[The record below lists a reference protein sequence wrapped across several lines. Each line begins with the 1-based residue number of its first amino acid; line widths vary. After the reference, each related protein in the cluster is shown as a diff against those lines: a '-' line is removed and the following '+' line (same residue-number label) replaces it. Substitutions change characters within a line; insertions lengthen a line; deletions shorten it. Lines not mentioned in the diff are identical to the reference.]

1 MPELLPF
8 QGLRYD
14 ASRVNL
20 ESVVAPPYDVI
31 APDLQAR
38 LYERDPYNVVRL
50 ILSRDAD
57 PYASAAGSLAQW
69 QKDGILVRDA
79 SPAVYVLHQT
89 FDGPQGVEVTRKG
102 FVILCRLE
110 EFESRVILPHEK
122 THSGPKEDRLN
133 LLKATQTNLSQILCL
148 YSDPAKEV
156 DRILNGHSRRTP
168 DADVVYEEVRNRVWV
183 VTDQQVAHHI
193 AESLRNKQI
202 LIADGHHRYETAL
215 AYRAARKAANPGH
228 TGRESYNFI
237 MMFLTNV
244 EDEGLVIYPT
254 HRVIHS
260 LPSFD
265 ASDFLKRAEDYFIVR
280 SFEEEGLLLSAL
292 TSSSGPSFAVHL
304 PGERSCVLL
313 SLKPVLLPDRLITED
328 LPAEVKQL
336 DVTILHSV
344 IFRDILGMSLK
355 AQEEKRNLEFVRDA
369 GDAVRMVRS
378 GSAQLAFLM
387 NAPNIAQVRAVA
399 RAGHTMPQKSTYFY
413 PKLLSGL
420 VMNPL
425 AE

>member
-8 QGLRYD
+8 RGLRYD
-14 ASRVNL
+14 PSRVNL

-31 APDLQAR
+31 GPDLQAK
-38 LYERDPYNVVRL
+38 LYERDPHNVVRL
-50 ILSRDAD
+50 ILSRDGD
-57 PYASAAGSLAQW
+57 RYASAAEALGQW
-69 QKDGILVRDA
+69 QKDGILARDA
-79 SPAVYVLHQT
+79 SASVYILHQT
-89 FDGPQGVEVTRKG
+89 FDGPRGAEVTRKG

-110 EFESRVILPHEK
+110 EFESRIVLPHEK
-122 THSGPKEDRLN
+122 THSGPREDRLR
-133 LLKATQTNLSQILCL
+133 LLEATQTNLSQILCL
-148 YSDPAKEV
+148 YSDPTKEV
-156 DRILNGHSRRTP
+156 DRILNGHWRRTP
-168 DADVVYEEVRNRVWV
+168 DADIVYEEIRNRLWAVS
-183 VTDQQVAHHI
+183 DSRVAHGI
-193 AESLRNKQI
+193 AGALKEKQI

-215 AYRAARKAANPGH
+215 AYRAMRKAANPRH
-228 TGRESYNFI
+228 TGREPYNFI

-254 HRVIHS
+254 HRVVHS

-265 ASDFLKRAEDYFIVR
+265 PSEFLKRAEEHFIVR
-280 SFEEEGLLLSAL
+280 SFENEGLLLSAL
-292 TSSSGPSFAVHL
+292 TSSSGPAFAVHL
-304 PGERSCVLL
+304 PGDRPCVLL
-313 SLKPVLLPDRLITED
+313 SLKPVLLPDRLIGDEI
-328 LPAEVKQL
+328 PAEVKQL

-344 IFRDILGMSLK
+344 ILRDLLGISLS
-355 AQEEKRNLEFVRDA
+355 AQEGKHNLEFVRDA
-369 GDAVRMVRS
+369 AEAVRMVRS